1 MVMQYTTSYTKQDAR
16 ISNVN
21 YRNVCCE
28 ALRDIVV
35 PLCEKNETKSTS
47 SLSALRPKIE
57 LGEKMS
63 DTSDFKKQNE
73 YINILNIC

>member
-1 MVMQYTTSYTKQDAR
+1 MVR
-16 ISNVN
+16 
-21 YRNVCCE
+21 
-28 ALRDIVV
+28 
-35 PLCEKNETKSTS
+35 LCEENETKGTS

-73 YINILNIC
+73 YININIC